1 MSRDAATATVIGS
14 RFVAECV
21 THKRLR
27 LLCEGFDAAE
37 ALLVDGVIAASSDEA
52 DKAFSCLR
60 RGALDAIRLKDEEGA
75 FEEHFIPLTQR
86 MSEVDIRMMWNYL
99 FDYVKKRGRPISKR
113 PIMEAIT
120 AFLELAVDTSWRPYL
135 EELLPHVEMTPEF
148 LEAFRAEVVI
158 KPRELRERRPSP
170 IPNSPR
176 ERVPEKRSSAP
187 GARSLMP
194 PGYSTSSGSTS
205 TVKRPEGSLTKG
217 SPQGLLKLRSA
228 PSRPSAAKVE
238 SITIEP
244 DSKKSIDNWWESPST
259 EPLQA
264 RPTTNMGTEDCWWL
278 APPIVTSATA
288 CAVGQPTLSSTP
300 LQGSV
305 TPAGSIISIGG
316 VPQATPMAPPA
327 EGKRLSASGVTL
339 GQIGS
344 APIGKALSSV
354 PIAAATS
361 SDRVTTAIPIVGTVH
376 PKPIAGTSIPLT
388 GIVTTHEGTSSG
400 ADKSNERNFP
410 FGSQSMPLSDGFPMS
425 QSFPSSGPPSQQY
438 VSPQDQ
444 RGSQMPAIGHPQ
456 LQQQQLPPHVS
467 NQNVTNGS
475 TTLNFPIPNSQQGNF
490 PGQPNPMMGVGPI
503 MSSMNNKTN
512 PFADLGQ
519 WCEEEM
525 KSFPPDGA
533 NEMQN
538 DANDDM
544 RRSIFDENPSEK
556 KKKKKKKKEKDI
568 DAGDIPK
575 LRAPRTTGASRS
587 TISGET
593 TSGADQSLWDDKSG
607 VFSMF
612 SH

>member
-1 MSRDAATATVIGS
+1 MSRDAATASVIGS
-14 RFVAECV
+14 RFVAEYV

-37 ALLVDGVIAASSDEA
+37 ALMDDGVIVAASDEL

-86 MSEVDIRMMWNYL
+86 MSEADIRMMWNYL

-113 PIMEAIT
+113 PIMEAIA
-120 AFLELAVDTSWRPYL
+120 AFLELAVDTSWRPHL
-135 EELLPHVEMTPEF
+135 EELLPRAEMASEF
-148 LEAFRAEVVI
+148 LEAFKAEVVI

-194 PGYSTSSGSTS
+194 PGYSPSSGSTS
-205 TVKRPEGSLTKG
+205 TVKRPDGSLTKG
-217 SPQGLLKLRSA
+217 SPQSRTSGKSA

-238 SITIEP
+238 SIAIEP

-278 APPIVTSATA
+278 APPIVTPTTA
-288 CAVGQPTLSSTP
+288 CAVGEPTLSSAP
-300 LQGSV
+300 LQGRV
-305 TPAGSIISIGG
+305 TPSGSIISIGG
-316 VPQATPMAPPA
+316 VPQTTPMGAP
-327 EGKRLSASGVTL
+327 GDGRTLSASGVTL
-339 GQIGS
+339 GQVGS
-344 APIGKALSSV
+344 APMGKALSSV
-354 PIAAATS
+354 PVTAAATS
-361 SDRVTTAIPIVGTVH
+361 SDRVIPLMGTVH
-376 PKPIAGTSIPLT
+376 PKPLAGTSIPLT
-388 GIVTTHEGTSSG
+388 GIVTTHESASSE
-400 ADKSNERNFP
+400 AHKSNQGNFA
-410 FGSQSMPLSDGFPMS
+410 FGSQSTPRSDGFPMS
-425 QSFPSSGPPSQQY
+425 QSFPSSGPQSQQY
-438 VSPQDQ
+438 ASPQDQ
-444 RGSQMPAIGHPQ
+444 RGSQMPAIGHPRV
-456 LQQQQLPPHVS
+456 QQQLPAHVS
-467 NQNVTNGS
+467 NPNVINGS
-475 TTLNFPIPNSQQGNF
+475 TGLNFPIPPNTTQGNF
-490 PGQPNPMMGVGPI
+490 PGQPTNPMMGVGPL

-533 NEMQN
+533 NEMRH
-538 DANDDM
+538 DASDEM

-556 KKKKKKKKEKDI
+556 KKKKKKKKEKDN

-593 TSGADQSLWDDKSG
+593 ASGADQSLWDDKSG